1 MENKP
6 KFKQNLK
13 LRLMDQVRQVLR
25 YHHYSYRTEQTY
37 CDWIIRFVK
46 FHSNQKH
53 PKDMG
58 KTEIEAFLSHL
69 ATNRKVA
76 ASTQR
81 QALNTLVF
89 LYKHVLEKP
98 IGVNI
103 APVKAKKCRRP
114 PVVMTKNEVRQVLD
128 QMKET
133 HLLMAKVLEDGV
145 NIRVV
150 QELMGHAE

>member
-1 MENKP
+1 MLLLLNIMENKP
-6 KFKQNLK
+6 KFKPNQK

-81 QALNTLVF
+81 QALNALVF
-89 LYKHVLEKP
+89 LYKNKRDPSSDGKSDVWRSSASHGVLAPESHGP
-98 IGVNI
+98 IF
-103 APVKAKKCRRP
+103 
-114 PVVMTKNEVRQVLD
+114 
-128 QMKET
+128 
-133 HLLMAKVLEDGV
+133 
-145 NIRVV
+145 
-150 QELMGHAE
+150 

>member
-6 KFKQNLK
+6 KFKPNPE

-69 ATNRKVA
+69 ATDRKVA

-81 QALNTLVF
+81 QALNALAF
-89 LYKHVLEKP
+89 LYNL
-98 IGVNI
+98 N
-103 APVKAKKCRRP
+103 VK
-114 PVVMTKNEVRQVLD
+114 
-128 QMKET
+128 
-133 HLLMAKVLEDGV
+133 
-145 NIRVV
+145 
-150 QELMGHAE
+150 